1 VVRNREKI
9 SELKSQLT
17 HLGADVVLTEEEA
30 RQAWRELPRPRLAL
44 NCVGGASGTELCKA
58 LAEGGVHVTYGGMS
72 LKPVIAATSH
82 LIFKVLT
89 FTYSGNI
96 LSISQ
101 VFVIQIFLHIK
112 SVFRIPALDIFYFFL
127 DEAVDI
133 CKKLM
138 SLVFEY
144 LYSNF

>member
-1 VVRNREKI
+1 VLKLKTINVVRNREKI
-9 SELKSQLT
+9 GELKSQLT

-82 LIFKVLT
+82 LIFKVLQ
-89 FTYSGNI
+89 I
-96 LSISQ
+96 LRQ
-101 VFVIQIFLHIK
+101 QMRVFARVPPSKLVIIQRLLRFDSDTVFHIFMQN
-112 SVFRIPALDIFYFFL
+112 P
-127 DEAVDI
+127 
-133 CKKLM
+133 
-138 SLVFEY
+138 
-144 LYSNF
+144 NF